1 MLVLNVLCVIITHS
15 LFRIS
20 MFRSSKEVQKVIIL
34 KLMFGS
40 AFENYVPR
48 CTEIVTHFDL
58 LSTHANVWW
67 KATVA
72 PSAWPPT
79 LPRYLPSIPRICLF
93 QNPAFSIVSTCFF
106 VAFPCPI
113 SPIQLCPMLPSFI
126 ATILGCSLVTNGLP
140 CPTLPCLFG
149 MQYGAK
155 VAMRSPRISPALCL
169 SSTGQR
175 KSKSTSQIR
184 KDM

>member
-1 MLVLNVLCVIITHS
+1 MLNLKS
-15 LFRIS
+15 
-20 MFRSSKEVQKVIIL
+20 VQKVFTL
-34 KLMFGS
+34 KLMFGFT
-40 AFENYVPR
+40 FENDEGRATSPAAPKLSHIL
-48 CTEIVTHFDL
+48 TL
-58 LSTHANVWW
+58 SSTHANVWW

-79 LPRYLPSIPRICLF
+79 PPRYHVMYFVSKSSIY
-93 QNPAFSIVSTCFF
+93 QNGITCFF
-106 VAFPCPI
+106 VAFTCPI
-113 SPIQLCPMLPSFI
+113 SPIQLCRMLPSFF
-126 ATILGCSLVTNGLP
+126 ATTLGCSLVTNGLP

-155 VAMRSPRISPALCL
+155 VAMRSPRISPVLCL